1 MFFQGLYLR
10 PLWYPSVRSTLVKF
24 SYYILLWGHNSSA
37 RREAKLP
44 ENKIIYYILQIG
56 NGMLRALHYEPGA
69 VADIIPVDLV
79 VNMLITAAWFTV
91 LSKPEKVLI
100 YHQGFLGKNPWYHS
114 TSGATNPV
122 TWGEVCKINASLSL
136 DWQLLRINALFH

>member
-1 MFFQGLYLR
+1 
-10 PLWYPSVRSTLVKF
+10 
-24 SYYILLWGHNSSA
+24 
-37 RREAKLP
+37 
-44 ENKIIYYILQIG
+44 
-56 NGMLRALHYEPGA
+56 MLRALHYEPGA

-100 YHQGFLGKNPWYHS
+100 YHS

-122 TWGEVCKINASLSL
+122 TWGEVCKINASLSH
-136 DWQLLRINALFH
+136 D